1 MQAGIA
7 PSLIFLQKGGAVE
20 KASLTGRL
28 GREKMSKRRGLNR
41 GVAIIGAG
49 MSKFGMFKE
58 RDSKDLFA
66 EAFKEVVGSVDKGLD
81 LKDIDALYLGNFSN
95 DFFVHQSHWGPII
108 SDLTGMAPR
117 PATRTEGAC
126 ASSALAFR
134 EGVFAIASGF
144 YDMVLV
150 GGVEEMSKRSTEEV
164 AEGLALAT
172 VPYEGRAGFTFP
184 GVFGAVATAYF
195 ARYGAT
201 REHLMNITIKSHENA
216 PLNPKA
222 QFPFAIRDIMNAKI
236 ESARKNGKVLP
247 QWEDEK
253 AFLSD
258 PLVNPV
264 VAWPMHLF
272 DCCPISD
279 GASCMLLVAE
289 EMAKSF
295 TDDPVYVTGLG
306 QGSGKGLHACQ
317 ELTSFEATRYAADE
331 AYGMSGLTPDD
342 IQFAEVHDCF
352 SIAEL
357 FHIED
362 LGFFRPGEG
371 YKAVAEGLT
380 RLDGPRPINTSG
392 GLKCKGHP
400 VGATG
405 VAQLYEV
412 WTQLREKAG
421 KRQVP
426 IKDLRVGA
434 AHNLGGTGGTCTLT
448 ILERR

>member
-1 MQAGIA
+1 MM
-7 PSLIFLQKGGAVE
+7 K
-20 KASLTGRL
+20 
-28 GREKMSKRRGLNR
+28 KRKLAR
-41 GVAIIGAG
+41 GVAIVGAG
-49 MSKFGMFKE
+49 MSKFGMYKDK
-58 RDSKDLFA
+58 DSKDLFA
-66 EAFKEVVGSVDKGLD
+66 EAFNGMIASVDKGID
-81 LKDIDALYLGNFSN
+81 PNEIDALYLGNFSN
-95 DFFVHQSHWGPII
+95 DFFMHQSHWGPII
-108 SDLTGMAPR
+108 SDLIGLTPK

-150 GGVEEMSKRSTEEV
+150 GGVEEMSKRTTEEV

-172 VPYEGRAGFTFP
+172 VPYEGRVGFTFP

-195 ARYGAT
+195 AKYGAN
-201 REHLMNITIKSHENA
+201 REHLMNVTIKSHNNA

-222 QFPFAIRDIMNAKI
+222 QFPLTIRDIMNAKI
-236 ESARKNGKVLP
+236 KSAETKQQAVP

-253 AFLSD
+253 QFLRD
-258 PLVNPV
+258 PKANPA

-279 GASCMLLVAE
+279 GASCMLLVGE
-289 EMAKSF
+289 ELAKNF
-295 TDDPVYVTGLG
+295 TDDPIYVAGIG
-306 QGSGKGLHACQ
+306 QGSGRGFHASPD
-317 ELTSFEATRYAADE
+317 LTYFEATRYAAQE
-331 AYGMSGLTPDD
+331 AYGMSGLGPEDV
-342 IQFAEVHDCF
+342 QFSEVHDCF

-357 FHIED
+357 VHIED
-362 LGFFRPGEG
+362 LGFFKPGEG
-371 YKAVAEGLT
+371 YKAVADGAT
-380 RLDGPRPINTSG
+380 RLDGPKPINTSG

-405 VAQLYEV
+405 ISQLYEV
-412 WTQLREKAG
+412 WTQLKGKAG

-426 IKDLRVGA
+426 IKDLRVGG
-434 AHNLGGTGGTCTLT
+434 AHNLGGTGGTCTFT

>member
-1 MQAGIA
+1 V
-7 PSLIFLQKGGAVE
+7 K
-20 KASLTGRL
+20 
-28 GREKMSKRRGLNR
+28 KRRKLGR
-41 GVAIIGAG
+41 GVAIVGAG
-49 MSKFGMFKE
+49 MSKFGMFRDK
-58 RDSKDLFA
+58 DSKDLFT
-66 EAFKEVVGSVDKGLD
+66 EAFKEMIVSVDKGFD
-81 LKDIDALYLGNFSN
+81 PADIDALYLGNFSN
-95 DFFVHQSHWGPII
+95 DFFMHQSHWGPII
-108 SDLTGMAPR
+108 ADIIGTVPK

-144 YDMVLV
+144 YDIVLV
-150 GGVEEMSKRSTEEV
+150 GGLEEMSKCSTEEV

-195 ARYGAT
+195 AKYGAT
-201 REHLMNITIKSHENA
+201 REDLMNVTIKSHDNA

-222 QFPFAIRDIMNAKI
+222 QFPLTIRDIMTTKMETAKK
-236 ESARKNGKVLP
+236 RQQPVP

-258 PLVNPV
+258 PNANPV
-264 VAWPMHLF
+264 VAWPMHLY

-279 GASCMLLVAE
+279 GASCMLLVAAE
-289 EMAKSF
+289 IAGNFS
-295 TDDPVYVTGLG
+295 DDPIHVAGIG
-306 QGSGKGLHACQ
+306 QGSGRGLHACND
-317 ELTSFEATRYAADE
+317 LTYFEATRFAAQE
-331 AYGMSGLTPDD
+331 AYGMAGLTPQD

-357 FHIED
+357 LHIED
-362 LGFFRPGEG
+362 LGFFKPGKG
-371 YKAVAEGLT
+371 FQAVADGLT
-380 RLDGPRPINTSG
+380 RLDGPKPINTSG

-405 VAQLYEV
+405 VSQLYEV
-412 WTQLREKAG
+412 WTQLRGKAG

-426 IKDLRVGA
+426 IKDLRIGG
-434 AHNLGGTGGTCTLT
+434 AHNLGGTGGTCTFT